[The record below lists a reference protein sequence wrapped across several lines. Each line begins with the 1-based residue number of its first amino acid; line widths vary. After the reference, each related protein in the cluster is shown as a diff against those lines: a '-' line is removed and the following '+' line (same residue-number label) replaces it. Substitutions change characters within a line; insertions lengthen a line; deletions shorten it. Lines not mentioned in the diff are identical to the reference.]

1 MTRWQEQMASYP
13 TETLIRK
20 IAFFSEIT
28 SRYNNLLKKGIPDCV
43 SRFELETHAKEIM
56 EKIHYLSGIVL
67 SRCNK

>member
-1 MTRWQEQMASYP
+1 MIYEREKHV
-13 TETLIRK
+13 I
-20 IAFFSEIT
+20 
-28 SRYNNLLKKGIPDCV
+28 